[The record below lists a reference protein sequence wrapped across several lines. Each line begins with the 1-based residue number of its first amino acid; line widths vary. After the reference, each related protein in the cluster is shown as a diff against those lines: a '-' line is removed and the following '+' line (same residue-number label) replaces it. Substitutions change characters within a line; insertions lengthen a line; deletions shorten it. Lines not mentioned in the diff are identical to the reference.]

1 MITTIVGDITKMDTV
16 SAIVNAANHSLLG
29 GDGVDGAIHK
39 AAGPRLLEECKT
51 LGGLETGEAK
61 ITKAYDLPCK
71 NIIHTVGPV
80 WHGGD
85 KEEAKLLES
94 CYIKALDLAK
104 ENKIRSIAFPSIS
117 TGAYGYPVQEAAKV
131 AIKAV
136 KNYLSMNPKAF
147 DVVLWVLYDKPTKM
161 IYDMELQRLS

>member
-1 MITTIVGDITKMDTV
+1 MITTILGDITKMDTV

-61 ITKAYDLPCK
+61 ITKAYNLPCK

-80 WHGGD
+80 WNRGD
-85 KEEAKLLES
+85 QEEAKLLAS
-94 CYIKALDLAK
+94 CYIRSLDLAK
-104 ENKIRSIAFPSIS
+104 KNKIRSIAFPSIS

-131 AIKAV
+131 AV
-136 KNYLSMNPKAF
+136 KTVTDYLNKNPKAF
-147 DVVLWVLYDKPTKM
+147 DVVVWVLYDKPTKM
-161 IYDMELQRLS
+161 IYDMELQRLN